1 MSFFSGSMTDK
12 LKLSYYWETKMIN
25 QRIEQLKA
33 DFNRFT
39 EWEGRY
45 KHLID
50 LGKKM
55 PAMPEA
61 LKTEENKVK
70 GCQSQVWLHAEL
82 VGDKVHFCADS
93 DASIVKGIV
102 ALLVS
107 VYSDS
112 TPDEILAT
120 KPTFLEDI
128 GLREHL
134 SMSRANGLTSMVKQI
149 SFYAMAFK
157 AKLQMSKQ

>member
-1 MSFFSGSMTDK
+1 LSGIAV
-12 LKLSYYWETKMIN
+12 EKMIN
-25 QRIEQLKA
+25 ERILKLKN
-33 DFNRFT
+33 DFNNFG
-39 EWEGRY
+39 EWEARY

-55 PAMPEA
+55 PAMNEEY
-61 LKTEENKVK
+61 KTEENKIK

-82 VGDKVHFCADS
+82 VGNKILFSADS

-102 ALLVS
+102 ALLVF

-112 TPDEILAT
+112 TPDEVLMT

-134 SMSRANGLTSMVKQI
+134 SMSRANGLTAMVKQI

-157 AKLQMSKQ
+157 AKLQMGIQ

>member
-1 MSFFSGSMTDK
+1 MINERVEK
-12 LKLSYYWETKMIN
+12 LKQDFQSFTQWE
-25 QRIEQLKA
+25 
-33 DFNRFT
+33 D
-39 EWEGRY
+39 RY
-45 KHLID
+45 KHLIE

-55 PAMPEA
+55 APMDEQF
-61 LKTEENKVK
+61 KTAENLVK

-82 VGDKVHFCADS
+82 NNGKVLFSADS
-93 DASIVKGIV
+93 DASITKGIV
-102 ALLVS
+102 ALLVY

-112 TPDEILAT
+112 TPDEILST

-157 AKLQMSKQ
+157 AKMQMNK

>member
-1 MSFFSGSMTDK
+1 
-12 LKLSYYWETKMIN
+12 MIN
-25 QRIEQLKA
+25 QRIEKLKE
-33 DFNRFT
+33 DFERFS

-45 KHLID
+45 KHLIE

-55 PAMPEA
+55 PAMS
-61 LKTEENKVK
+61 EEFRSEGFKVK
-70 GCQSQVWLHAEL
+70 GCQSQVWLGAKLE
-82 VGDKVHFCADS
+82 GDKVHFEADS
-93 DASIVKGIV
+93 DASIVKGII
-102 ALLVS
+102 ALLVY
-107 VYSDS
+107 VYSES

-157 AKLQMSKQ
+157 AKLQMSK

>member
-1 MSFFSGSMTDK
+1 
-12 LKLSYYWETKMIN
+12 MIN
-25 QRIEQLKA
+25 DRILKIKE
-33 DFNRFT
+33 DFARFS

-50 LGKKM
+50 LGKQM
-55 PAMPEA
+55 APMSEDYRTEA
-61 LKTEENKVK
+61 NKVK
-70 GCQSQVWLHAEL
+70 GCQSQVWLGARLE
-82 VGDKVHFCADS
+82 GDKIIFEADS

-102 ALLVS
+102 ALLVF
-107 VYSDS
+107 VYSGS
-112 TPDEILAT
+112 TPDEILST

-134 SMSRANGLTSMVKQI
+134 SMSRANGLTSMMKQI

-157 AKLQMSKQ
+157 AKLQMNK

>member
-1 MSFFSGSMTDK
+1 
-12 LKLSYYWETKMIN
+12 MIN
-25 QRIEQLKA
+25 QRIEKLKD
-33 DFNRFT
+33 DFKNFG
-39 EWEGRY
+39 EWEARY
-45 KHLID
+45 KYLIE

-55 PAMPEA
+55 PGMKEE

-82 VGDKVHFCADS
+82 IGDKIHFSADS

-102 ALLVS
+102 ALLVY

-112 TPDEILAT
+112 TPEEILMT
-120 KPTFLEDI
+120 RPVFLEEI

-149 SFYAMAFK
+149 SFYAMAFR
-157 AKLQMSKQ
+157 AKLQMRN

>member
-1 MSFFSGSMTDK
+1 MD
-12 LKLSYYWETKMIN
+12 
-25 QRIEQLKA
+25 
-33 DFNRFT
+33 
-39 EWEGRY
+39 
-45 KHLID
+45 
-50 LGKKM
+50 
-55 PAMPEA
+55 EA
-61 LKTEENKVK
+61 FKTEDNKIK

-82 VGDKVHFCADS
+82 VGDKIHFSADS

-102 ALLVS
+102 ALLVF

-112 TPDEILAT
+112 TPDEILMT
-120 KPTFLEDI
+120 KPTILEDI

-157 AKLQMSKQ
+157 AKLLMGIS